1 MGDAD
6 YTDVSEGFDF
16 SLYLDH
22 KRIDRLVFVPLYGLE
37 LLAILLTNSFLLY
50 MLKSPESKKDFS
62 FTVQCF
68 FTLRALGDLF
78 SGLICIPLHVY
89 ISFFRVPDPSRL
101 HKVCRE
107 DVALWYLEEVGAYI
121 SSYTILAIAICRFKA
136 VLLPFSKKIGRTEVI
151 AGLIIVLIL
160 SFGFPITFT
169 VVRLKFTTG
178 VLCRYSQ
185 KQFKSH
191 LSYLIIIGMII
202 PYTISVIMYY
212 LMIHRLKRTKDSSG
226 EGLLNS
232 KTSDERKD
240 RSIKMIWSL
249 ISIFVIC
256 NAPILSFHFFSR
268 FNFMKLSNLNLERI
282 LHCVALWF
290 TMIRWLNPLIIILF
304 GIRDKN
310 TRILRIMAT
319 MFSKSS
325 SSTASSH
332 SKKSHLSTKH
342 TQISGSKVPPGY
354 IKIVTS

>member
-1 MGDAD
+1 MDNSD
-6 YTDVSEGFDF
+6 YRDVNKGFDF

-62 FTVQCF
+62 FNVQCF

-107 DVALWYLEEVGAYI
+107 DAALWYLEEVGAYI

-136 VLLPFSKKIGRTEVI
+136 VLFPFSKKIGRTEAI

-160 SFGFPITFT
+160 SFGLPITFT

-185 KQFKSH
+185 RQFKSH

-202 PYTISVIMYY
+202 PYTISVILYY
-212 LMIHRLKRTKDSSG
+212 LIIHRLKRTKNSG

-232 KTSDERKD
+232 KTSDEKKD
-240 RSIKMIWSL
+240 RSIKMIWWL

-268 FNFMKLSNLNLERI
+268 FNFMKLSDLNLERI

-310 TRILRIMAT
+310 TRILKIMAT

-325 SSTASSH
+325 PSTASSH
-332 SKKSHLSTKH
+332 SKISHLSTKH
-342 TQISGSKVPPGY
+342 TQISSSKVPSGY
-354 IKIVTS
+354 INTVTS